1 MNNKKRITY
10 FLIFVISLLV
20 EIMIGLYMKD
30 DFIRPYIGDVLVIVV
45 LTSFLRLFW
54 LDKPKYLGI
63 YVTFFA
69 VVVEFIQLF
78 HLDRLLHIQGT
89 LLGVITGS
97 TFDWKDILC
106 YLIGAVIFIA
116 CERMLQNNK

>member
-1 MNNKKRITY
+1 MNNKKRMIY
-10 FLIFVISLLV
+10 FTIFAISLLV
-20 EIMIGLYMKD
+20 EIVIGLYIKD
-30 DFIRPYIGDVLVIVV
+30 DFIRPYMGDVLVIVV

-54 LDKPKYLGI
+54 LAKPKYLGV

-69 VVVEFIQLF
+69 IAVEFMQLF

-89 LLGVITGS
+89 LLGVIIGA

-106 YLIGAVIFIA
+106 YLISGAIFVV
-116 CERMLQNNK
+116 CEKILQNNK